1 MATKKYVIVNTGA
14 GASPFT
20 QETTI
25 DASAGAGD
33 AGKIPSLDG
42 SGKLDLS
49 FMPSG
54 VGGDTRTVTAGE
66 TLTAGN
72 LIYMSSTPEA
82 FKADANSEAKEA
94 IGFVLSGIT
103 AAASGTAYFGSGIIS
118 GLSSLTPGA
127 RYYLSAATPGAI
139 TTTKPS
145 GSGDIIQQIGFAL
158 SATELY
164 FEPQP
169 AILLI

>member
-1 MATKKYVIVNTGA
+1 MATKKYLILNTGA
-14 GASPFT
+14 GASPIT
-20 QETTI
+20 QESTI
-25 DASAGAGD
+25 DTSAGAGD
-33 AGKIPSLDG
+33 AGKVPSLDG

-66 TLTAGN
+66 TLAAGD
-72 LIYMSSTPEA
+72 LIYFSSTPEA
-82 FKADANSEAKEA
+82 FKADANAEAKEA

-103 AAASGTAYFGSGIIS
+103 AAATGTAYFGSGVIT
-118 GLSSLTPGA
+118 GLTGLTAGA
-127 RYYLSAATPGAI
+127 RYYLSATTPGGI

-145 GSGDIIQQIGFAL
+145 GSADIVQQIGFAL
-158 SATELY
+158 STTELY
-164 FEPQP
+164 FEPQS

>member
-1 MATKKYVIVNTGA
+1 MATKKYVIVNTGS
-14 GASPFT
+14 GSPFT

-25 DASAGAGD
+25 DTSAGAGD
-33 AGKIPSLDG
+33 SGKIPSLDSG
-42 SGKLDLS
+42 GKLDLS

-66 TLTAGN
+66 TLSAGD
-72 LIYMSSTPEA
+72 LIYLSAAPEA
-82 FKADANSEAKEA
+82 LKADANSDAKAA

-103 AAASGTAYFGSGIIS
+103 AAATGTAYFGSGMITGLS
-118 GLSSLTPGA
+118 GLTAGA
-127 RYYLSAATPGAI
+127 KYYLSAATPGAI

-145 GSGDIIQQIGFAL
+145 GSGDIIQQIGVAV
-158 SATELY
+158 STTELY
-164 FEPQP
+164 FEPQD